1 MSYHRFYI
9 ILTDKSDAAAT
20 ESISDVV
27 TTSEIKVEKKTP
39 KAVQPPQTRTSDQPS
54 RKPQIT
60 KLTKQPCAAA
70 AAKPV
75 RKSNISK
82 HTYR

>member
-60 KLTKQPCAAA
+60 KLTKQPCAT
-70 AAKPV
+70 KPV

-82 HTYR
+82 RTYR

>member
-1 MSYHRFYI
+1 MSYHRFLI
-9 ILTDKSDAAAT
+9 IFTDKSEAAAT

-39 KAVQPPQTRTSDQPS
+39 KAMQQPQTRTSDKLS

-60 KLTKQPCAAA
+60 KLTKQPCAADS
-70 AAKPV
+70 KPV

>member
-1 MSYHRFYI
+1 MSYHRFQI
-9 ILTDKSDAAAT
+9 IFTDKSDVAAT
-20 ESISDVV
+20 ESVSDVV
-27 TTSEIKVEKKTP
+27 TSSEIKVEKKTP
-39 KAVQPPQTRTSDQPS
+39 IAMQPPQTRTSDKPS

-60 KLTKQPCAAA
+60 KLTKQPCAAV
-70 AAKPV
+70 AKPV